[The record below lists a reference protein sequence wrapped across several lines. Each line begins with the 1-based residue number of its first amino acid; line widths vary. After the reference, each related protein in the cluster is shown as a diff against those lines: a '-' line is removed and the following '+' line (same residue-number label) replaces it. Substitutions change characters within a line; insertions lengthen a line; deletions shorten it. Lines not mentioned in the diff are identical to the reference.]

1 MFGVLGEFWGGLCG
15 DPHDGDI
22 HLRGLVPL
30 RAADVVSGGGDVLC
44 LCTASDKTNKKQ
56 KLCNVM

>member
-1 MFGVLGEFWGGLCG
+1 MVKREGHKSDY

-44 LCTASDKTNKKQ
+44 LCTASDQ
-56 KLCNVM
+56 